1 MLDSQRAIATHGVV
15 GTVGA
20 SSSGSGDTKVQTVD
34 VPRIATNAV
43 ELGGELRSFI
53 GAGAEFVTCRSRE
66 IIGSPRTDAI
76 RRHVAW
82 AVLMEFPNIGATVEG
97 LVSGQTVLQLSASEL
112 SAVMSRA
119 KRTPAHLLEELNKKL
134 DTEFAGGYDGPSRA
148 IIDGVI
154 RDSGTTICDSWG

>member
-82 AVLMEFPNIGATVEG
+82 AVLMEFII
-97 LVSGQTVLQLSASEL
+97 
-112 SAVMSRA
+112 RA
-119 KRTPAHLLEELNKKL
+119 AR
-134 DTEFAGGYDGPSRA
+134 GGYRMVSEPTELRP
-148 IIDGVI
+148 
-154 RDSGTTICDSWG
+154 RMSGSSKVNNFHTVWANFKQMVALRSHL